1 MLISIISG
9 YLQFLGI
16 LAEIQRPT
24 ALFKDV
30 LVPRLTGFFFCV
42 CVFSNFSLLTSLPF
56 WLPTSHLP
64 FRVMRQNLWVM
75 RQVYWTELLE
85 VSFLTCL
92 SDVAVLFTCL

>member
-9 YLQFLGI
+9 CLQFLGI
-16 LAEIQRPT
+16 LAEIHRPT

-30 LVPRLTGFFFCV
+30 VVPRLTGFFF
-42 CVFSNFSLLTSLPF
+42 VFSNFSLLTSLPF

-92 SDVAVLFTCL
+92 SDVAVLFAH